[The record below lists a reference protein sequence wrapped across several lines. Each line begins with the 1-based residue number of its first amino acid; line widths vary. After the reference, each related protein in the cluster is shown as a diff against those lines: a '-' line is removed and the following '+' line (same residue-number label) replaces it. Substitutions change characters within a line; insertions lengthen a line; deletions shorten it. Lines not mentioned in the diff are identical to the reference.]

1 MNEKKYTL
9 RKGMLLVAFGVIL
22 YSVLQN
28 LDSVANGVLYVLGIL
43 SPVILGLC
51 IAFVLNVLMSAC
63 ERGVLRLLKRFK
75 LKLKPGIVRG
85 LSLILTL
92 LLAVSLITLTLVVV
106 IPRLSNAVTMFLS
119 ELPQSTKELSTMAG
133 NLMTRVG
140 FAPES
145 IEGMQTSIGELGEQ
159 IRKLLESEG
168 ANIAGFA
175 LDMTSSLL
183 GTVTNTLFALII
195 AIYVLLDKE
204 RISRFMYAVLNR
216 FLPEKFCHGTVRLVK
231 LSHTTFTAFVRGQ
244 FLEAIVLGVLCFFG
258 MLIFR
263 FPHAAVISLLIG
275 VTALIPIVGAWI
287 GGIISAMLV
296 LLVSPVKALLLIVFI
311 LVLQQIEGNLIY
323 PKVVGSSI
331 GLPGVLV
338 LTAVI
343 VGQGLMGVTGILIA
357 VPLTAVLFTVLKE
370 AISESRKP
378 AAK

>member
-1 MNEKKYTL
+1 MSEKKYAL

-28 LDSVANGVLYVLGIL
+28 LDSVIGGILHVLGIL

-63 ERGVLRLLKRFK
+63 ERIILRVMKRFK
-75 LKLKPGIVRG
+75 CSLKPAIVRG
-85 LSLILTL
+85 TSLILTL
-92 LLAVSLITLTLVVV
+92 LLAIGLITLTLVV
-106 IPRLSNAVTMFLS
+106 ISPRLTDAVTLVLS
-119 ELPQSTKELSTMAG
+119 ELPQSTKELSAMTG

-140 FAPES
+140 FTADS
-145 IEGMQTSIGELGEQ
+145 IAGMQASIGELGEK
-159 IRKLLESEG
+159 IRNLLSSEG

-175 LDMTSSLL
+175 LNMTSSLL
-183 GTVTNTLFALII
+183 GTVTDILFALII

-204 RISRFMYAVLNR
+204 RISRFVHALLKR
-216 FLPEKFCHGTVRLVK
+216 FLPERYCREVVRLSK
-231 LSHTTFTAFVRGQ
+231 LSNTTFTAFVRGQ
-244 FLEAIVLGVLCFFG
+244 FLEAIILGVLCFIG
-258 MLIFR
+258 MLVFR
-263 FPHAAVISLLIG
+263 FPHADVISLLIG

-287 GGIISAMLV
+287 GGAISALLV

-311 LVLQQIEGNLIY
+311 LVLQQLEGNLIY

-343 VGQGLMGVTGILIA
+343 LGQGLMGVVGILIA
-357 VPLTAVLFTVLKE
+357 VPLTAVVFTVLKE
-370 AISESRKP
+370 MISVPHKAEEK
-378 AAK
+378 